1 MKFKTPCFV
10 RVRERAKRYE
20 LIKWLEATGR
30 CSEIWDEGDEYWCA
44 LANDTPEHNFTS
56 LPARQFELSHYY
68 DCGTDI
74 ELFKALA
81 AMNDE
86 NDREQWFVCIKQPA
100 IWRFCLPTVGD
111 MVPHNTANAQFIDCE
126 NFRKATAEEIVEHFK
141 NR

>member
-20 LIKWLEATGR
+20 LIKWLETIGR

-86 NDREQWFVCIKQPA
+86 NDRYQWFTDTA
-100 IWRFCLPTVGD
+100 DDLCLCSS
-111 MVPHNTANAQFIDCE
+111 DCWSDE
-126 NFRKATAEEIVEHFK
+126 WQKVNFEKYYCHWRKATAEEIIEHFK